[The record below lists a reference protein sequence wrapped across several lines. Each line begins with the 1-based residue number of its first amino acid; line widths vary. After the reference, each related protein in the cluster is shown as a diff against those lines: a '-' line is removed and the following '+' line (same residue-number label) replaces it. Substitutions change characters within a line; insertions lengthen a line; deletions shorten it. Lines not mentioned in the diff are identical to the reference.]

1 MSSSQL
7 TSSWQRPVMTSCLL
21 LVLGSLT
28 SVPAVCWA
36 WGGEGHQIVAY
47 IAADHLSAAARP
59 HVAEILGVADYP
71 PTVAE
76 AMALAEVRPDA
87 EFRNSAPETL
97 AWHYINI
104 CRQDTPADEHARCPA
119 GSCLTAKIDQFADNL
134 RFGKKD
140 PKWDS
145 AAQLGFVIN
154 FMGEIHQPLH
164 AVTNADMGGKCVD
177 VESPEPANTLH
188 SLWGERLVTHLMHEL
203 HTRCPAD
210 TAAALEK
217 RFPDQITNLPT
228 RPKIAWESHQLAE
241 SEAYQRLGIPMQPC
255 QPTAC
260 ITTQPVKVSQ
270 AYLDREWR
278 VVGRQ
283 LATGGYR
290 LAALLNSVWG
300 H

>member
-1 MSSSQL
+1 MPS
-7 TSSWQRPVMTSCLL
+7 TSPGQPDLRSRR
-21 LVLGSLT
+21 VLGLGWRRT
-28 SVPAVCWA
+28 SDRGIYRRRSFERCGAPAR
-36 WGGEGHQIVAY
+36 G
-47 IAADHLSAAARP
+47 
-59 HVAEILGVADYP
+59 AEILGVADYP

-76 AMALAEVRPDA
+76 AMALAAVRPDA

-164 AVTNADMGGKCVD
+164 AVTNADMGGKCVG

-203 HTRCPAD
+203 HTRGPAD

-217 RFPDQITNLPT
+217 RFP
-228 RPKIAWESHQLAE
+228 
-241 SEAYQRLGIPMQPC
+241 
-255 QPTAC
+255 
-260 ITTQPVKVSQ
+260 
-270 AYLDREWR
+270 
-278 VVGRQ
+278 
-283 LATGGYR
+283 
-290 LAALLNSVWG
+290 
-300 H
+300 